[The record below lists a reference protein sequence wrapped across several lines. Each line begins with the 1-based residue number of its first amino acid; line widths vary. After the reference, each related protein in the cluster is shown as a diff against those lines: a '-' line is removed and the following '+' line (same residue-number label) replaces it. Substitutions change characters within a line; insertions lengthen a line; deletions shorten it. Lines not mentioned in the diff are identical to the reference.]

1 MSPVF
6 RVAALAG
13 IVAIVAAAQFKSD
26 VRLVEVY
33 ADVFDQKG
41 NHVDGLSRDQFR
53 ILDEGSLQPI
63 FSFEAENGD
72 VTCAILLDTT
82 GSMQGALPSVKNA
95 VSNFLDQMR
104 DGDSMGIFGFNSA
117 LVTLQDFTGDR
128 AAARRAVLRTR
139 AAGATALFDAIAA
152 TAREIGSR
160 KGKKAIVLFTDG
172 DDNASGLTA
181 DAAITRA
188 LDVGVPIYAVAEGE
202 ARRSSQ
208 LRKQLRLLSE
218 RTGGIS
224 YEANSAADI
233 QRIFRDIQG
242 ELKHMYLLTYRPP
255 AADQAKWRTI
265 RVEAGAG
272 NSFHVRGKQGYFP
285 E

>member
-1 MSPVF
+1 MTPVF

-33 ADVFDQKG
+33 AYVFDQKG
-41 NHVDGLSRDQFR
+41 NHVDGLPRDQFR

-63 FSFEAENGD
+63 FSFEAERGD

-139 AAGATALFDAIAA
+139 AVGGNRAIRRHRGHGAGDQFAKRKEGHRTLHRRRRQ
-152 TAREIGSR
+152 RERTYGRRGDYAGSR
-160 KGKKAIVLFTDG
+160 
-172 DDNASGLTA
+172 
-181 DAAITRA
+181 R
-188 LDVGVPIYAVAEGE
+188 
-202 ARRSSQ
+202 RRSDI
-208 LRKQLRLLSE
+208 RR
-218 RTGGIS
+218 GG
-224 YEANSAADI
+224 
-233 QRIFRDIQG
+233 R
-242 ELKHMYLLTYRPP
+242 
-255 AADQAKWRTI
+255 
-265 RVEAGAG
+265 
-272 NSFHVRGKQGYFP
+272 
-285 E
+285 